1 MNKRIMKIVDVLLKQ
16 DSYITIDKISEELAV
31 SNKTIRNDLQIVD
44 QYLEENNLKLIKK
57 TGVGIRIDGKVRD
70 KLHVLESVREKNKT
84 LADYSPQARK
94 IFIGMQL
101 SAFDSCRI
109 YELSEQLFVSRA
121 TIHKDILS
129 LTKDLE
135 TFKIALHR
143 KNNNGI
149 SMEGKEKNIRNFLL
163 ELMLRDNGYQMFI
176 DIIRRDDYRCD
187 GSYVFPGLEVTDDE
201 VKDFTGCILRWGNPY
216 INSLTF
222 PSMVLVL
229 LRAFVTYLRIQ
240 DRHIV
245 HLSTSFIEDLR
256 KEPFYKEARE
266 LCDRLANHYRLQIPD
281 VDIRYLQVYF
291 LALQNS
297 RDLSEQEQ
305 QEARMLS
312 DALLTSWSEQ
322 LHLPFDRDE
331 ALRQSVY
338 DHLCPAII
346 RFRHGIPNENPLM
359 QEIHTLYERTFQV
372 ARNSVSVIE
381 EHFHCNVSDD
391 EVGFLA
397 LHLAASLENMKQPLK
412 TILVAHG
419 GVGAGNLLRRKL
431 SAQIP
436 EIDII
441 SQETFFSIYECD
453 ISDIDLIIST
463 LELNLHTDVTILQVN
478 SLLHDYDILR
488 LKDVIREYYKV
499 KNDPYNFKSAAQE

>member
-229 LRAFVTYLRIQ
+229 LRAFVTFRLPSSRICE
-240 DRHIV
+240 RSHSIKK
-245 HLSTSFIEDLR
+245 HASCATGW
-256 KEPFYKEARE
+256 P
-266 LCDRLANHYRLQIPD
+266 
-281 VDIRYLQVYF
+281 
-291 LALQNS
+291 
-297 RDLSEQEQ
+297 
-305 QEARMLS
+305 
-312 DALLTSWSEQ
+312 
-322 LHLPFDRDE
+322 
-331 ALRQSVY
+331 
-338 DHLCPAII
+338 II
-346 RFRHGIPNENPLM
+346 TGCRFRMWKYAICRSIFSPCKTAAISVN
-359 QEIHTLYERTFQV
+359 
-372 ARNSVSVIE
+372 RN
-381 EHFHCNVSDD
+381 N
-391 EVGFLA
+391 
-397 LHLAASLENMKQPLK
+397 
-412 TILVAHG
+412 
-419 GVGAGNLLRRKL
+419 RKRV
-431 SAQIP
+431 
-436 EIDII
+436 
-441 SQETFFSIYECD
+441 C
-453 ISDIDLIIST
+453 
-463 LELNLHTDVTILQVN
+463 
-478 SLLHDYDILR
+478 
-488 LKDVIREYYKV
+488 
-499 KNDPYNFKSAAQE
+499 

>member
-176 DIIRRDDYRCD
+176 DIIRRMITAVTAPMY
-187 GSYVFPGLEVTDDE
+187 FPGWRLPMTRSRTLPAV
-201 VKDFTGCILRWGNPY
+201 FSAGAI
-216 INSLTF
+216 
-222 PSMVLVL
+222 
-229 LRAFVTYLRIQ
+229 RI
-240 DRHIV
+240 
-245 HLSTSFIEDLR
+245 S
-256 KEPFYKEARE
+256 
-266 LCDRLANHYRLQIPD
+266 IP
-281 VDIRYLQVYF
+281 
-291 LALQNS
+291 
-297 RDLSEQEQ
+297 
-305 QEARMLS
+305 
-312 DALLTSWSEQ
+312 
-322 LHLPFDRDE
+322 
-331 ALRQSVY
+331 
-338 DHLCPAII
+338 
-346 RFRHGIPNENPLM
+346 
-359 QEIHTLYERTFQV
+359 
-372 ARNSVSVIE
+372 
-381 EHFHCNVSDD
+381 
-391 EVGFLA
+391 
-397 LHLAASLENMKQPLK
+397 
-412 TILVAHG
+412 
-419 GVGAGNLLRRKL
+419 
-431 SAQIP
+431 
-436 EIDII
+436 
-441 SQETFFSIYECD
+441 
-453 ISDIDLIIST
+453 
-463 LELNLHTDVTILQVN
+463 
-478 SLLHDYDILR
+478 
-488 LKDVIREYYKV
+488 
-499 KNDPYNFKSAAQE
+499 

>member
-1 MNKRIMKIVDVLLKQ
+1 MKTIYDTGKRTSELLQDLKQ
-16 DSYITIDKISEELAV
+16 LVEIPSVRDERTAGSSAPFGKE
-31 SNKTIRNDLQIVD
+31 IRNAMDVFLQIAQREGFSVHDFDGYAVD
-44 QYLEENNLKLIKK
+44 AQLGEGDDYI
-57 TGVGIRIDGKVRD
+57 GVLAHLDVVEAGERSHWHGDPFQMQEIDG
-70 KLHVLESVREKNKT
+70 
-84 LADYSPQARK
+84 
-94 IFIGMQL
+94 M
-101 SAFDSCRI
+101 
-109 YELSEQLFVSRA
+109 
-121 TIHKDILS
+121 
-129 LTKDLE
+129 
-135 TFKIALHR
+135 
-143 KNNNGI
+143 
-149 SMEGKEKNIRNFLL
+149 
-163 ELMLRDNGYQMFI
+163 
-176 DIIRRDDYRCD
+176 
-187 GSYVFPGLEVTDDE
+187 
-201 VKDFTGCILRWGNPY
+201 
-216 INSLTF
+216 
-222 PSMVLVL
+222 
-229 LRAFVTYLRIQ
+229 
-240 DRHIV
+240 
-245 HLSTSFIEDLR
+245 
-256 KEPFYKEARE
+256 

-281 VDIRYLQVYF
+281 VEIRYLQVYF

-331 ALRQSVY
+331 ALCQSVY